1 MIKKFAALLLL
12 GYSCVAFSADF
23 LQSKQVLVVD
33 QNTGQVLMDKKAD
46 SAAPIAS
53 VTKLMTAMVVLDS
66 AQNPDEILQIKKA
79 DLDSRERTKTGIP
92 VGTSLSR
99 SKLIA
104 LALLASDNHA
114 ASALANN
121 FSGGR
126 EAFDIAMQKK
136 IAQLNLLSTTIEEPT
151 GLSVRNQASPQ
162 DLVLILKAAMTY
174 PEITQAT
181 SQSSDAMQVN
191 GRLRTFNNTNGLV
204 GRPGWDILLSKT
216 GTTLAAG
223 RCLVMQMQSAGRS
236 VFVVLMGAV
245 AKSARAGDAK
255 RVQKWLRGET
265 TNAQVEQLSNGKIR
279 TRVAAQA

>member
-12 GYSCVAFSADF
+12 GYSCVVFSADL

-33 QNTGQVLMDKKAD
+33 EHTGQILMDKNAA

-66 AQNPDEILQIKKA
+66 AQNPDEVLQIQRA
-79 DLDSRERTKTGIP
+79 DLDSRERIKTGIP
-92 VGTSLSR
+92 VGTSMSR
-99 SKLIA
+99 SDLIE
-104 LALLASDNHA
+104 LALLASDNRA
-114 ASALANN
+114 AAALANN

-126 EAFDIAMQKK
+126 VAFDLAMQTK
-136 IAQLNLLSTTIEEPT
+136 IAQLNLRSTTIEEPT
-151 GLSVRNQASPQ
+151 GLSAHNQASPQ

-174 PEITQAT
+174 PEITKAT
-181 SQSSDAMQVN
+181 SQSSNSMQVN
-191 GRLRTFNNTNGLV
+191 GRLRTFNNTNSLV

-236 VFVVLMGAV
+236 VLVVLMGAV
-245 AKSARAGDAK
+245 LKSARAKDALAL
-255 RVQKWLRGET
+255 QKML
-265 TNAQVEQLSNGKIR
+265 TNDSRPA
-279 TRVAAQA
+279 